1 MSATTIIV
9 NDETPRRQYTA
20 TGGQTVFD
28 FPFPFFEN
36 GDLEVYKTPAGQ
48 TADDAN
54 DILTITSDYTVSGAD
69 TQNGGKITLTSGAAA
84 GDIITIL
91 RVVDI
96 DRTADYQAAGDL
108 LAETL
113 NREQDTEIMISQ
125 QLREEADRSMRL
137 QKSDIKVDMTLPAQA
152 DRVDGILQFDSNG
165 EPTVVSASQF
175 VAGLSGAIIG
185 ANYITNNATGDGTTV
200 NFTLS
205 SAPGSKGNL
214 QIYIDGVYQN
224 KATFSLAGTTVTF
237 TEAPPLNA
245 SVEFIIGYSIGST
258 NDAGDVSFTQQ
269 GIGSVT
275 RTVEA
280 KLYESVSVKDF
291 GAIGDGVTDDT
302 VAVQTAV
309 DSGSSSVYFPD
320 GTYLINAVALPS
332 NIRLFGG
339 GTIKGKLGTSVPDGD
354 SFSKKLFT
362 ASSKTN
368 IVFDGLKFDGGIVGD
383 ITGTE
388 FAATDPDSLES
399 LLEISSCTNLT
410 IKGCSFN
417 NFNGQATTTGT
428 RNQKAK
434 KGVVYI
440 VGCTNVQIFECNLG
454 NNVYIEGFIVL
465 DSSDVVIRN
474 NYSFQDDD
482 NKRISSPVAVT
493 GANTENVLIADNI
506 FIGHGGSGL
515 NLWGRRNFKVMNNSF
530 ISARG
535 VDFSN
540 EGGYTVTESPIDV
553 CICNNTIDLTGST
566 SYSSPSNNSGIIVI
580 GDSTYSIRGV
590 FISGNT
596 VQSCDKP
603 IFVDRC
609 VDARIESNRVR
620 NPWGTGTGKGFGI
633 ACTDSTFVQIQNNFV
648 NGEGTTE
655 FGSGVCCIYT
665 QDSTHVQILN
675 NIMQDAATY
684 LLYINEGNE
693 RVLVQENAFKVS
705 ATTPTRNIFGASDGD
720 ENLIIRNN
728 EFPIKTTPDN
738 RMDFNTAFSTEHYFL
753 FENDAIVEIA
763 DDDVFL
769 FPVPCSNFYIE
780 IGSNAADVGAMFY
793 KTGSTL
799 TSIHATSNVNA
810 TTGVLSGTTGTDTK
824 LNISAVSDTIY
835 VENRIGSAQFIRVKI
850 KS

>member
-1 MSATTIIV
+1 MAHVTIPDVAPRVQYSVGGTSTTNFTIPFAYFNQTDIV
-9 NDETPRRQYTA
+9 VYVGTTLKTISTDYTI
-20 TGGQTVFD
+20 TGVAADVGFSGGTVVLTTGVTNTTVTIVRDVPVERVTD
-28 FPFPFFEN
+28 FPTNGPFNITQLNTELDSITAQIQQIESN
-36 GDLEVYKTPAGQ
+36 EARHIGAPATDPTG
-48 TADDAN
+48 
-54 DILTITSDYTVSGAD
+54 L
-69 TQNGGKITLTSGAAA
+69 
-84 GDIITIL
+84 
-91 RVVDI
+91 
-96 DRTADYQAAGDL
+96 
-108 LAETL
+108 
-113 NREQDTEIMISQ
+113 
-125 QLREEADRSMRL
+125 
-137 QKSDIKVDMTLPAQA
+137 DMTLPAQA
-152 DRVDGILQFDSNG
+152 DRVDGILQFDTNG
-165 EPTVVSASQF
+165 EPTVVSPTQF

-245 SVEFIIGYSIGST
+245 SVEFIIGYSIGSYA
-258 NDAGDVSFTQQ
+258 NAGDVPFTQQ
-269 GIGSVT
+269 GTGAST

-280 KLYESVSVKDF
+280 KLNESVSVKDF

-835 VENRIGSAQFIRVKI
+835 VENRIGSSQFIRVKI